1 MKTRTKVHFRNSRV
15 RWSSDKK
22 WIMENFKKK
31 YLCTRL
37 ESHTRSGKKIIL
49 SILIDI
55 LSWKHTWVIW
65 IKNQLLLLPS
75 FPFKV
80 MEKKQIDLVCTKK
93 SSYITEEDA
102 QNYESGSFYRPPTTT
117 LPPLLTT
124 VLHLFGMWAHGSITP
139 EFIPFGKQM
148 CVAINPCL
156 SLKFSHYLLSHLL
169 LPWTQACPLPQFNF
183 RNP

>member
-1 MKTRTKVHFRNSRV
+1 
-15 RWSSDKK
+15 
-22 WIMENFKKK
+22 MENFKKK

-37 ESHTRSGKKIIL
+37 ESYTRSGKKIIM

-124 VLHLFGMWAHGSITP
+124 VLHLFGMWAHGSMTP
-139 EFIPFGKQM
+139 EFIPLWKADVCSNKSLSFSK
-148 CVAINPCL
+148 VFSLPPESSFTSLNPSL
-156 SLKFSHYLLSHLL
+156 SFTPVQFQKSLNMHKWVNMSFLSSAR
-169 LPWTQACPLPQFNF
+169 PESES
-183 RNP
+183 